1 MKKAVREKRKTAGH
15 FNDLLLP
22 VILVLCV
29 LPFVVYLA
37 EYDTG
42 FSQHSWNSD
51 YSIVQDFYT
60 CYRRTIFLLVTAFTV
75 VILEFRLGL
84 YREKT
89 KPVRLFVPLVVY
101 SIFVALSAMF
111 SKNQKASWL
120 GGTVSFEGAF
130 VLIGYCVMA
139 FYTYQILESEY
150 DYSSVMHAILVMF
163 ALISVP
169 GWFQV
174 FGHDLLN
181 NEWVQRLVMP
191 DNLFAEYGGQIEDL
205 FTGNHVFLTL
215 YNPNFAAIFLIMFS
229 AVFAVFFIS
238 ADNKKERI
246 LYGIFLV
253 DAWILCWFTYTRAAI
268 VALVVIAIAF
278 FGMRHKN
285 TGTEKKAVFLMAGA
299 AVILFAVLFL
309 ADALGDGRY
318 LSRILDQKKDD
329 RLESIVTSQE
339 GVTITYDGRP
349 YLFAV
354 ENGSVKV
361 QDAQGNEIELEETA
375 DGDFITPFSDSCYV
389 NAVQLDAKEE
399 LVFLLDG
406 YTLEFSKLAAGY
418 YYETEWGKADELAEI
433 PHANFHGIEYL
444 GSGRLYIWSR
454 ILPMLKHD
462 ILKGSGPD
470 TFAEVFPQNDYVGK
484 MIYAESTGRIMERA
498 HNDFLAHWVQT
509 GLLSPLALLVFYV
522 LFFRKTIPY
531 YRNCEFTGVK
541 NKLGFGGFLG
551 CVGYLVCCMFSDS
564 TLYTTPAFYVFLG
577 IALAAV

>member
-1 MKKAVREKRKTAGH
+1 M
-15 FNDLLLP
+15 
-22 VILVLCV
+22 
-29 LPFVVYLA
+29 
-37 EYDTG
+37 
-42 FSQHSWNSD
+42 
-51 YSIVQDFYT
+51 
-60 CYRRTIFLLVTAFTV
+60 
-75 VILEFRLGL
+75 
-84 YREKT
+84 
-89 KPVRLFVPLVVY
+89 
-101 SIFVALSAMF
+101 
-111 SKNQKASWL
+111 
-120 GGTVSFEGAF
+120 
-130 VLIGYCVMA
+130 
-139 FYTYQILESEY
+139 
-150 DYSSVMHAILVMF
+150 
-163 ALISVP
+163 
-169 GWFQV
+169 
-174 FGHDLLN
+174 
-181 NEWVQRLVMP
+181 
-191 DNLFAEYGGQIEDL
+191 
-205 FTGNHVFLTL
+205 
-215 YNPNFAAIFLIMFS
+215 
-229 AVFAVFFIS
+229 
-238 ADNKKERI
+238 
-246 LYGIFLV
+246 
-253 DAWILCWFTYTRAAI
+253 
-268 VALVVIAIAF
+268 
-278 FGMRHKN
+278 
-285 TGTEKKAVFLMAGA
+285 
-299 AVILFAVLFL
+299 FAVLFL

-389 NAVQLDAKEE
+389 NVVQLDAKEE

-498 HNDFLAHWVQT
+498 HNDFLARWVQT
-509 GLLSPLALLVFYV
+509 GLLSLLALLVFYV